1 MGKVYITAAKRSAIG
16 TMHGS
21 LSDYDLG
28 ELGAQV
34 IKKVIEESGVKAEE
48 IDEVIMGNLYSAG
61 LGGNIGRQA
70 SIKAGIPVEV
80 PAYSVNMLCGSG
92 MKSVMNG
99 FTSIKAGIHRIVLT
113 GGLENMSSTP
123 TLIPGKVKRGQKMG
137 NVELQDH
144 MLKDGLI
151 DAFYN
156 YHMGVT
162 AENIVDKHSIPR
174 EEQDAFALESN
185 LRATKAQAEGRLA
198 AEIAPV
204 VIPSRKGDITID
216 QDEHIK
222 TDATFE
228 GLSKLRPA
236 FKKGGTVTAGNA
248 SGINDA
254 ASALMLVDET
264 VVEEKGLKPLA
275 EIIAIGQAGV
285 DPSVMGLG
293 PVPAIR
299 NVLKTAGMKFSDFEV
314 IELNE
319 AFAGQSLGVLKE
331 LSEEHGVSEE
341 KLLEITNVDGGAIA
355 LGHPVGAS
363 GNRIIVTLL
372 RIMKERNL
380 TYGLATLCI
389 GGGMGTAVIIK
400 NMQ

>member
-1 MGKVYITAAKRSAIG
+1 MGRVYIAAAKRSAIG
-16 TMHGS
+16 AMHGS

-34 IKKVIEESGVKAEE
+34 VKRVISDSGINPGEV
-48 IDEVIMGNLYSAG
+48 DEVIMGNLYSAG
-61 LGGNIGRQA
+61 LGGNIARQV
-70 SIKAGIPVEV
+70 SIKAGLPVEV

-99 FTSIKAGIHRIVLT
+99 FTSIKADIHKVVVT

-123 TLIPGKVKRGQKMG
+123 MLISGKVKRGHKMG
-137 NVELQDH
+137 NLEVQDH

-162 AENIVDKHSIPR
+162 AENIVDMHHISR
-174 EEQDAFALESN
+174 QEQDEFALESN
-185 LRATKAQAEGRLA
+185 RRASKAQEEGRLA
-198 AEIAPV
+198 KEIV
-204 VIPSRKGDITID
+204 ELTIPSRKGDFKVFE
-216 QDEHIK
+216 DEYIQK
-222 TDATFE
+222 NASME

-236 FKKGGTVTAGNA
+236 FKKEGTVTAGNA

-254 ASALMLVDET
+254 ASALILVDQSI
-264 VVEEKGLKPLA
+264 VEEKGLKPMG

-285 DPSVMGLG
+285 DPKIMGLG

-299 NVLKTAGMKFSDFEV
+299 NVLKSAKMKFSDIEV
-314 IELNE
+314 MELNE
-319 AFAGQSLGVLKE
+319 AFAGQSLGVIKE
-331 LSEEHGVSEE
+331 LSEEYGVAEE
-341 KLLEITNVDGGAIA
+341 KLLEMTNLDGGAIA

-380 TYGLATLCI
+380 KYGMATLCI